1 MSNRFVSNLTGSS
14 MLEIFLV
21 VSTLSV
27 RNPTL
32 SFFDFFLIF
41 FCFCSTTRFSEF
53 MNFIAQFYLFHQSN
67 RFSYLISGFVSYTS
81 CNWLQKWIWWSILF
95 CCRICKINSLFF
107 VFLLEAYGTSFKFLM
122 LLINFM
128 LRIVDYTVL
137 SHIMYIGEAL
147 FQIIAYLGI
156 RILYFPY
163 LSCGLVIPIF
173 VLLMKMFVW
182 GISNS
187 CCILISTFEPRF
199 KC

>member
-1 MSNRFVSNLTGSS
+1 MFFSVSLYDLWMCVSSWLHMNEWLWGKKMSNRFVSNLTGSS

-27 RNPTL
+27 RNPCTL
-32 SFFDFFLIF
+32 FFWNFFF
-41 FCFCSTTRFSEF
+41 FCFRSTTRFSEF

-67 RFSYLISGFVSYTS
+67 RFSYLISGFVSSTS

-137 SHIMYIGEAL
+137 SHIMLYWRS
-147 FQIIAYLGI
+147 II
-156 RILYFPY
+156 
-163 LSCGLVIPIF
+163 SDHCIF
-173 VLLMKMFVW
+173 
-182 GISNS
+182 GN
-187 CCILISTFEPRF
+187 
-199 KC
+199 